1 MGYTR
6 VFTVSILFGVRTMS
20 TVTEDEL
27 LKLSTGE
34 YKFVRDGE
42 IEQPAFD
49 LYSILLTLMLL
60 LNRGGSD
67 AKSERT

>member
-1 MGYTR
+1 
-6 VFTVSILFGVRTMS
+6 MS

-34 YKFVRDGE
+34 YKFIRDGE
-42 IEQPAFD
+42 IEQPELD
-49 LYSILLTLMLL
+49 LYSILLTLMFL

>member
-1 MGYTR
+1 
-6 VFTVSILFGVRTMS
+6 MS

>member
-1 MGYTR
+1 
-6 VFTVSILFGVRTMS
+6 MS

-42 IEQPAFD
+42 IEQPEFD
-49 LYSILLTLMLL
+49 LYSILLTLMVLF
-60 LNRGGSD
+60 NKRGSD